1 MGELSIKIRI
11 ADRDYP
17 MRVDE
22 KEEER
27 LRIAG
32 KLISERLKVFRE
44 QFGIEDKQDLLAM
57 VAFESVADKLKA
69 NESTAEVQTEF
80 GRKLTSLDDLL
91 SSHT

>member
-32 KLISERLKVFRE
+32 KLIAERLKVFRE

-57 VAFESVADKLKA
+57 VAFESVADKLKE
-69 NESTAEVQTEF
+69 NENTAELQTEI
-80 GRKLTSLDDLL
+80 GRKLTTLDQML
-91 SSHT
+91 SSLT

>member
-32 KLISERLKVFRE
+32 KLIAERLTGEVAESFSNA
-44 QFGIEDKQDLLAM
+44 AM
-57 VAFESVADKLKA
+57 QWG
-69 NESTAEVQTEF
+69 TATEPEA
-80 GRKLTSLDDLL
+80 LEISLRV
-91 SSHT
+91 